1 MFQFVGYS
9 QNNYW
14 TVSQTKINSENTVDQ
29 PLHFKQYT
37 LDATNLLI
45 HLKKATT
52 FSGNSYS
59 KATIELP
66 NEKGELIKFRIYE
79 KSNFAPE
86 LAAKYPEIKSFI
98 GISEK
103 NKYTANIS
111 YSPYQGLNVAILNP
125 KQSTTLIKPTIIGGN
140 TYIVFSRN
148 EISKENPFECE
159 DVTAARTNNSA
170 LDTRNIN
177 DGFLR
182 KYRVAIS
189 TTAEFSQ
196 FWLDG
201 TETTDAERKA
211 KVIAAINVTLT
222 RINGIFERDF
232 SLTME
237 LISNNDQVVYLNS
250 NTDPYDGVSNSILQ
264 NTLDTVIGDA
274 NYDVGHLFHFE
285 GTIHGNAGCIACV
298 CTSGSKGS
306 GWTGHSAPDSD
317 NFNLIS
323 AHEFGHQFGGWH
335 VQSSS
340 NCRSANEMQEVEP
353 GSGSTIMGYAGICPA
368 NVQSGP
374 DDYFNYVDIRDVIQ
388 WTRNDSSCAQLI
400 ASGNT
405 TPTVNAGNDFT
416 IPKSTPFI
424 LEGSGNDADG
434 DAISFC
440 WEENDPENPFSSSAP
455 TPTRSQG
462 PMFRS
467 LLPVSVPNRYMPN
480 IADVAAGISP
490 TWEVL
495 PSINRTMDFVL
506 TVRDNHA
513 IGAQTAS
520 DEMTV
525 TVDANAGP
533 FVVTSQSSS
542 ETWNVGDSVN
552 LSWNVAN
559 TDQAPINCS
568 NVDVFL
574 SIDGGLTYPY
584 TIATNIAN
592 SGNASFFLPN
602 VPSTSQG
609 RIMVRAKNNIFYA
622 INAANITI
630 QASEFVMNF
639 ANIHEQSCK
648 PNDVVFNFTYH
659 TFLGF
664 NETTT
669 FSVQNLPAGAII
681 TFNPATAIADGTTVQ
696 AVISNTSAIAL
707 GEHNIIITGT
717 SVSSEKNANVSF
729 TIFDSTIAIP
739 TLTNPL
745 NGETSIDP
753 FGTLNWNSD
762 INAENYT
769 VEIATDAAFS
779 TIVETAT
786 VTTNQYQPSN
796 LNYDTTYYWR
806 VKTNN
811 TCGSSSYSNAFSF
824 TTFCV
829 APSNVIVSNV
839 LIDNAL
845 LSWTENG
852 NATSWE
858 IEVVPI
864 GNTPTG
870 IGVLTTTN
878 PYTISGLNSSTEYVV
893 YVRSSCGSGNFS
905 DWISSNS
912 FTTAVDFCSGD
923 HFYDTGGASNPY
935 SNGEN
940 YTVTIAPSTGN
951 NTVMVTF
958 NSFNLE
964 SGYDYLYV
972 YDGSDI
978 NAPLLGS
985 FSGST
990 IPGPF
995 TSNNPN
1001 GTLTFWFISDGSVTY
1016 NGWDATVT
1024 CLNITC
1030 PTPNS
1035 FTAQNISYN
1044 SLDLSWNAGDSES
1057 AWEIEYGLS
1066 GFSQGNGTLFQ
1077 TSTNP
1082 QSITGLNPNTTYDFY
1097 IRANC
1102 GANIGDDDS
1111 LWVGPITATTLV
1123 SCPQPFGIYVNT
1135 TYNSAEV
1142 SWTPGGL
1149 EANWEIEYGLYGFT
1163 QGSGTLVQTSS
1174 NPYTITGLN
1183 PDTAY
1188 QVYIRANCGANI
1200 GDDDSNWNGPIYFY
1214 TQSLP
1219 GPSNLTT
1226 SLDQN
1231 TGNVTLNWDAAN
1243 YNGNSDFETYYIYRD
1258 GALVATSVFE
1268 TYTDN
1273 LPIYGNY
1280 YYYVRAKYNQG
1291 ESYST
1296 NTEYVL
1302 WESCP
1307 TPSNLIA
1314 SNETVNSV
1322 DLTWDVG
1329 YSETAWEIE
1338 YGNFGFNQ
1346 GTGTYVQATTNPF
1359 TLSGLNHSTKYDVY
1373 LRANCG
1379 TNPGDDDSNWI
1390 GPITFSTLCSTFTAP
1405 YIEDVEAF
1413 NGDYQ
1418 IENCWLATPLASSGN
1433 YTWNIASYGTTPS
1446 TGTGPSQ
1453 ANSGSTF
1460 FFTEAS
1466 NGNIGDVAELIT
1478 PTIDLSNLTV
1488 PQLSFYYHMYGSN
1501 MGSLH
1506 VDVLNNGNWTNDV
1519 IIIDGQQQTSGTS
1532 PWVEQALVL
1541 NAFTGNIQI
1550 RFRGIRGNSY
1560 ESDIAIDDIKVIE
1573 APTCPQPSSFTQN
1586 NITASTVELSWTN
1599 GNTET
1604 NWEIEYGNAGFS
1616 QGTGTTVAITTNPYT
1631 LTNLNPLT
1639 DYDVYIRAICGA
1651 NPGDDDS
1658 TWVGPITFTTLC
1670 GAYLAP
1676 FEENFANYST
1686 PNCWSE
1692 SGSESWIF
1700 NTNAAY
1706 AASYAGDHTDGGGT
1720 NYAWIDGSSPNGASE
1735 ISTLS
1740 TPMIDISNLTVPLV
1754 SFSVFSV
1761 NSSSD
1766 DYNTLDVELFDG
1778 TNWNSLL
1785 HLQNTTGG
1793 WKTYEYTLTGFTIT
1807 GDIQLRFTIAENSP
1821 FEPYNNDILLDDIKV
1836 VEAPTCPQP
1845 TNFTEN
1851 NVTASTVDLSWTNGN
1866 TETNWEIEY
1875 GNVGFTQG
1883 TGTYVQATTNPF
1895 TLTGLNPLTDYDVY
1909 LRAICGAN
1917 PGDDDSIWVG
1927 PVSFSTIC
1935 NIYTTPF
1942 LEDVEAFNGD
1952 GEIENC
1958 WSATPLSSSS
1968 NYSWRI
1974 ASYGTTPSSGTG
1986 PSQANSGSTYF
1997 YTEASNGNTGDIA
2010 ELITPT
2016 IDISNLTVPQL
2027 SFYYHMYG
2035 VAMGSLHVDVLNNGN
2050 WTNDLL
2056 IIDGQQQTSESL
2068 PWIEQVVVLNAFTG
2082 SIQIR
2087 FRGIRGF
2094 SYKSDMAVDDIK
2106 VIEAPT
2112 CPKPT
2117 NFNISSISFNN
2128 VDLSWSPGGTEATWE
2143 IEYGLAG
2150 FTLGNGVIAQAN
2162 TNPFTLTGLNEDT
2175 NYDVYIRANCGVNP
2189 GEDDSVWAGPLNF
2202 KTYKNYCNG
2211 QHFYD
2216 SGGEYGSYSND
2227 ESIVTTIVPSDGY
2240 NTVEVIFNYFEVD
2253 QFDSLKIYNGPDVNS
2268 TLLGAYYGGSF
2279 YDIDFPDSF
2288 ISTHPTGAL
2297 TFWFTSSYSVNEHSA
2312 GWDATVNCLDIS
2324 CFAPTKFSSINE
2336 TENSVDLIWT
2346 PGNLESNWE
2355 IEYGLHDFVQG
2366 TGTTIQVDTNSY
2378 TILGLEENTCYD
2390 VYLRS
2395 NCDNNSSSAWIKDT
2409 FTTLKVETPNS
2420 LVANLNQTNGEVT
2433 LNWNSNSYTIDEDF
2447 DDGYANFWN
2456 FERGSWYVYQSVYY
2470 GSHDYGTAVTSSYY
2484 PQIFSNYIM
2493 KFKMRK
2499 TSWDGSL
2506 GVYFNGDPST
2516 YHGNGAWENTYSL
2529 EFCNYTSA
2537 NWKLSKIV
2545 DGVWITIKGWTNSNS
2560 LIAGPNVWN
2569 DVKIVSSNGT
2579 FDIYF
2584 NNVLTATFY
2593 DDTFTSG
2600 VVGLMG
2606 TGSGTVNVDDFT
2618 LIELNCDNTNRSDY
2632 QNSEENNTNIISDS
2646 TLSNKETESFNNYN
2660 IYRDGMLIATSFQP
2674 TYTDLL
2680 PSYGT
2685 YNYYVSSVYDNGE
2698 SNISNNETVVWS
2710 SSAGINDLA
2719 QFNFTYYPNP
2729 FENSINLKADEN
2741 FTSIKVF
2748 SLLGQELMNIVPDNT
2763 SQVTIDTSKL
2773 SIGTYFMKVEI
2784 NGKLASMKIIKK

>member
-1 MFQFVGYS
+1 MKKILSLLVIMFQFVGYS

-14 TVSQTKINSENTVDQ
+14 TVLQTKINSENTADQ
-29 PLHFKQYT
+29 PLHFKQYN
-37 LDATNLLI
+37 LDATNLLV

-59 KATIELP
+59 NVTIELP

-103 NKYTANIS
+103 DKYTANIS
-111 YSPYQGLNVAILNP
+111 YSPYQGLNVAILNR

-159 DVTAARTNNSA
+159 DVVVARTNNSA

-182 KYRVAIS
+182 KYRVAVS

-201 TETTDAERKA
+201 TELTDFERKA

-237 LISNNDQVVYLNS
+237 LIANNDQVVYLNS
-250 NTDPYDGVSNSILQ
+250 NTDPYSGVSNSILQ
-264 NTLDTVIGDA
+264 STLDTFIGDA

-317 NFNLIS
+317 NFNLIV

-368 NVQSGP
+368 NVQSEP

-424 LEGSGNDADG
+424 LEGSGDDADG
-434 DAISFC
+434 DTISFC

-455 TPTRSQG
+455 TSTRSQG

-467 LLPVSVPNRYMPN
+467 LLPVSESNRYMPN

-495 PSINRTMDFVL
+495 PSISRTMDFVL

-542 ETWNVGDSVN
+542 ETWNVGDSIN

-592 SGNASFFLPN
+592 NGSASLFLPN

-609 RIMVRAKNNIFYA
+609 RFMVRAKNNIFYA
-622 INAANITI
+622 INTANITI
-630 QASEFVMNF
+630 QASEFIMNF
-639 ANIHEQSCK
+639 TNIHEQSCK
-648 PNDVVFNFTYH
+648 PNDVVFNFTYQ

-669 FSVQNLPAGAII
+669 FSAQNLPSGATI
-681 TFNPATAIADGTTVQ
+681 TFNPPTAVTDGTTVQ
-696 AVISNTSAIAL
+696 AIISNTSAIAL
-707 GEHNIIITGT
+707 GEHNIIIRGT
-717 SVSSEKNANVSF
+717 SASSEKNVNVSF

-739 TLTNPL
+739 TLTNPV
-745 NGETSIDP
+745 NGATSIDP
-753 FGTLNWNSD
+753 FGTLSWNND
-762 INAENYT
+762 VNAENYT
-769 VEIATDAAFS
+769 IEIATDATFTNS
-779 TIVETAT
+779 IETAT
-786 VTTNQYQPSN
+786 VATNEYQPSN

-811 TCGSSSYSNAFSF
+811 TCGSSSYSNVFNF

-829 APSNVIVSNV
+829 APSYIDVNNV

-845 LSWTENG
+845 VSWTENG

-858 IEVVPI
+858 IEIVPV

-870 IGVLTTTN
+870 IGVLTATN
-878 PYTISGLNSSTEYVV
+878 PYTISGLNSLTEYVV

-912 FTTAVDFCSGD
+912 FTTAADFCSGD

-935 SNGEN
+935 SDGEN
-940 YTVTIAPSTGN
+940 YTVTIAPSAGN

-964 SGYDYLYV
+964 SGYDYLNV

-978 NAPLLGS
+978 NAPLLGY

-1016 NGWDATVT
+1016 SGWDATVT

-1057 AWEIEYGLS
+1057 AWEIEYGLT
-1066 GFSQGNGTLFQ
+1066 GFSQGSGTLFQ

-1149 EANWEIEYGLYGFT
+1149 ETNWEIEYGLYGFT
-1163 QGSGTLVQTSS
+1163 QGSGTLVQTGS

-1188 QVYIRANCGANI
+1188 QVYIRANCGANV

-1231 TGNVTLNWDAAN
+1231 TGSVTLNWDAAN

-1258 GALVATSVFE
+1258 GALVATSVSE

-1296 NTEYVL
+1296 NTEYIL

-1307 TPSNLIA
+1307 APSNLIA
-1314 SNETVNSV
+1314 SNETINSV
-1322 DLTWDVG
+1322 DLSWDIG

-1346 GTGTYVQATTNPF
+1346 ETGTYVLATTNPF

-1390 GPITFSTLCSTFTAP
+1390 GPITFSTLCNIYTAP
-1405 YIEDVEAF
+1405 YIENVEAF
-1413 NGDYQ
+1413 NGDYE

-1433 YTWNIASYGTTPS
+1433 YTWKIASYGTTPS

-1466 NGNIGDVAELIT
+1466 NGYTGAVAELLT
-1478 PTIDLSNLTV
+1478 PIIDISSLTV

-1532 PWVEQALVL
+1532 PWMEQALVL

-1550 RFRGIRGNSY
+1550 RFRGIRGANY

-1573 APTCPQPSSFTQN
+1573 APTCPQPTNFTEN

-1604 NWEIEYGNAGFS
+1604 NWEIEYGNAGFT
-1616 QGTGTTVAITTNPYT
+1616 QGTGTTIAVTTNPYT

-1639 DYDVYIRAICGA
+1639 DYDVYIRAICGT

-1658 TWVGPITFTTLC
+1658 TWVGPISFSTICGIYTT
-1670 GAYLAP
+1670 P
-1676 FEENFANYST
+1676 FLENVEAFNGDYEIE
-1686 PNCWSE
+1686 NCWLATPLASSGNYTWKIASYGTTPSTGTGPSQAN
-1692 SGSESWIF
+1692 SGSTFFFTE
-1700 NTNAAY
+1700 
-1706 AASYAGDHTDGGGT
+1706 AS
-1720 NYAWIDGSSPNGASE
+1720 NGYTGAVAE
-1735 ISTLS
+1735 LL
-1740 TPMIDISNLTVPLV
+1740 TPIIDISSLTVPQLSFYYHMYGSNMGSLHVDVLNNGNWTNDVIIIDGQQQTSGTSPWMEQALV
-1754 SFSVFSV
+1754 LNAFTGNIQIRFRGIRGA
-1761 NSSSD
+1761 NYESD
-1766 DYNTLDVELFDG
+1766 
-1778 TNWNSLL
+1778 
-1785 HLQNTTGG
+1785 
-1793 WKTYEYTLTGFTIT
+1793 
-1807 GDIQLRFTIAENSP
+1807 IA
-1821 FEPYNNDILLDDIKV
+1821 IDDIKV
-1836 VEAPTCPQP
+1836 IEAPTCPQP

-1851 NVTASTVDLSWTNGN
+1851 NITASTVELSWTNGN

-1875 GNVGFTQG
+1875 GNAGFTQG
-1883 TGTYVQATTNPF
+1883 TGTTIAVTTNPY
-1895 TLTGLNPLTDYDVY
+1895 TLTNLNPLTDYDVY
-1909 LRAICGAN
+1909 IRAICGTN
-1917 PGDDDSIWVG
+1917 PGDDDSTWLG
-1927 PVSFSTIC
+1927 PI
-1935 NIYTTPF
+1935 
-1942 LEDVEAFNGD
+1942 
-1952 GEIENC
+1952 
-1958 WSATPLSSSS
+1958 
-1968 NYSWRI
+1968 
-1974 ASYGTTPSSGTG
+1974 
-1986 PSQANSGSTYF
+1986 
-1997 YTEASNGNTGDIA
+1997 
-2010 ELITPT
+2010 
-2016 IDISNLTVPQL
+2016 
-2027 SFYYHMYG
+2027 
-2035 VAMGSLHVDVLNNGN
+2035 
-2050 WTNDLL
+2050 
-2056 IIDGQQQTSESL
+2056 
-2068 PWIEQVVVLNAFTG
+2068 
-2082 SIQIR
+2082 
-2087 FRGIRGF
+2087 
-2094 SYKSDMAVDDIK
+2094 
-2106 VIEAPT
+2106 
-2112 CPKPT
+2112 
-2117 NFNISSISFNN
+2117 
-2128 VDLSWSPGGTEATWE
+2128 
-2143 IEYGLAG
+2143 
-2150 FTLGNGVIAQAN
+2150 
-2162 TNPFTLTGLNEDT
+2162 
-2175 NYDVYIRANCGVNP
+2175 
-2189 GEDDSVWAGPLNF
+2189 
-2202 KTYKNYCNG
+2202 
-2211 QHFYD
+2211 
-2216 SGGEYGSYSND
+2216 
-2227 ESIVTTIVPSDGY
+2227 
-2240 NTVEVIFNYFEVD
+2240 
-2253 QFDSLKIYNGPDVNS
+2253 
-2268 TLLGAYYGGSF
+2268 
-2279 YDIDFPDSF
+2279 
-2288 ISTHPTGAL
+2288 
-2297 TFWFTSSYSVNEHSA
+2297 
-2312 GWDATVNCLDIS
+2312 
-2324 CFAPTKFSSINE
+2324 
-2336 TENSVDLIWT
+2336 
-2346 PGNLESNWE
+2346 
-2355 IEYGLHDFVQG
+2355 
-2366 TGTTIQVDTNSY
+2366 
-2378 TILGLEENTCYD
+2378 
-2390 VYLRS
+2390 
-2395 NCDNNSSSAWIKDT
+2395 T
-2409 FTTLKVETPNS
+2409 FTTETLAKPHNLTAS
-2420 LVANLNQTNGEVT
+2420 LDDASGEVI
-2433 LNWNSNSYTIDEDF
+2433 LNWNQTSSFYEDF
-2447 DDGYANFWN
+2447 TDGVADNWIPVTGDWNVSNDTYNVTKTTHDTSTAYYNQDFSN
-2456 FERGSWYVYQSVYY
+2456 FEFEVKAKKSAGNDCNIS
-2470 GSHDYGTAVTSSYY
+2470 
-2484 PQIFSNYIM
+2484 I
-2493 KFKMRK
+2493 
-2499 TSWDGSL
+2499 
-2506 GVYFNGDPST
+2506 YFNGDPSDIST
-2516 YHGNGAWENTYSL
+2516 VGGWNNGYSLMYCNNGDWKLVKIINGNWVNIVVWTYSPEINTGYSWNVIKVVYVDGYINAYINDVL
-2529 EFCNYTSA
+2529 LGTYYDITFPSGKVGIKMYEQDNNNIEFGKFDYISLTDLSNTTTNYIFNIGEVNNYRNIYSFGDCSNEETCGDNEIIGIEAIPIPQYGNNYTYTP
-2537 NWKLSKIV
+2537 I
-2545 DGVWITIKGWTNSNS
+2545 
-2560 LIAGPNVWN
+2560 
-2569 DVKIVSSNGT
+2569 
-2579 FDIYF
+2579 
-2584 NNVLTATFY
+2584 
-2593 DDTFTSG
+2593 
-2600 VVGLMG
+2600 
-2606 TGSGTVNVDDFT
+2606 
-2618 LIELNCDNTNRSDY
+2618 
-2632 QNSEENNTNIISDS
+2632 NTNI
-2646 TLSNKETESFNNYN
+2646 FQNYK
-2660 IYRDGMLIATSFQP
+2660 IYRDGVEIGTSIP
-2674 TYTDLL
+2674 ETYTDQLPAYGDYQYYVTSIYDEGESL
-2680 PSYGT
+2680 PSNTVNVSWHGTPNIVVNPLSLTQTLYTNQTATQQVTISNTGDDDLNFTIDSSVVNTNYDTIGFGNIETENLTPYTVENSLEEIIKTPTFSKRTYFNTTYVPNILIYEETVNNNYYIAALVSLGYTFTQVSSWDSLEFALNDGTNWDLVIANSYNAGASSTVLTALDTYQSNGGLLIFAEWSVVDNASHSIFTNMGIYYVSDIINPINFSATDTNHPIFNSPNQINSFTWSNNQYNIDGQIVNLINGATQLAAFDGYPNNGAIVLNANQNCIFNAFQSDNFHNDDNTNGKADIQELIENEINFLIGSSWLSTTQTSGAVLAGSLVTVDVNFDSTDLAVGT
-2685 YNYYVSSVYDNGE
+2685 YNGTVAISSNDPDQPVVNIAAQLIVIDNTD
-2698 SNISNNETVVWS
+2698 SV
-2710 SSAGINDLA
+2710 NDLA

-2729 FENSINLKADEN
+2729 FENSISLQADEN

-2748 SLLGQELMNIVPDNT
+2748 SLLGQELMNIVPDNS

-2784 NGKLASMKIIKK
+2784 NGKIASTKIIKK